1 MTAVARPRTRAAS
14 GAWTPF
20 MVRRPRSWG
29 LDLAVAA
36 AFIVLSALLVWPS
49 AVVELDVHLR
59 DLSDANRPQW
69 AERIAVNTNKLGQ
82 GGLLGGLALGVS
94 AILAHRLRTVRP
106 MIAFLAVYGMTGSV
120 LVVKYVLTRVYPH
133 WPDPATPP
141 YADAEQST
149 LFTVLEPAGAYPSG
163 HVLNTIVWYG
173 FLVFLLG
180 SHLKTWQRRLVLL
193 APPVIVTFST
203 TYLGY
208 HWLTDAAGGFLIGVV
223 IIRLVYRIRWDTVEL
238 PTWLEP
244 EKRYL

>member
-1 MTAVARPRTRAAS
+1 
-14 GAWTPF
+14 
-20 MVRRPRSWG
+20 MVRRPHSWAP
-29 LDLAVAA
+29 DIAMAA
-36 AFIVLSALLVWPS
+36 AFVVLSVFLVWPS
-49 AVVELDVHLR
+49 AVVELDILLR

-69 AERIAVNTNKLGQ
+69 AEAIAVNTNKLGQ
-82 GGLLGGLALGVS
+82 GGLLGGIALGVS

-133 WPDPATPP
+133 WPDADTPP
-141 YADAEQST
+141 YADAAQAT
-149 LFTVLEPAGAYPSG
+149 LFTTLEPFGAYPSG

-173 FLVFLLG
+173 FFVFLLG
-180 SHLKTWQRRLVLL
+180 AHATAWQRRIFLL
-193 APPVIVTFST
+193 APPLIVTFST

-208 HWLTDAAGGFLIGVV
+208 HWLTDAAGGFLIGMI
-223 IIRLVYRIRWDTVEL
+223 IIRIIQRIQWETVEL